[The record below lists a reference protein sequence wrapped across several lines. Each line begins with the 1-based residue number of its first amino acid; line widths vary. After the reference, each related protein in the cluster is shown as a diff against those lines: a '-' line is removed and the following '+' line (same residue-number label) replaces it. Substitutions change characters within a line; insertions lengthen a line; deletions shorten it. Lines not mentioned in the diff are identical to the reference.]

1 MKATEWRLLCASLLA
16 SSHATRWRGPL
27 SYIKLD
33 ESSSVSAPAPPLP
46 HIAQHPNLIMTRTAR
61 SVYPRAV
68 NKDRLSKS
76 GLDKVCGSARRLSH
90 FQCAHQH
97 PLVYAQG

>member
-1 MKATEWRLLCASLLA
+1 
-16 SSHATRWRGPL
+16 
-27 SYIKLD
+27 
-33 ESSSVSAPAPPLP
+33 
-46 HIAQHPNLIMTRTAR
+46 MTRTAR